1 MYFIYNYT
9 YIFEIRIELQMST
22 LNKNSKD
29 QQIIKDNNGKKSQ
42 SKVQRKQCSHFVQ
55 VVFQARTEF

>member
-9 YIFEIRIELQMST
+9 YIFEIRMELQMST

-42 SKVQRKQCSHFVQ
+42 SNDKENNALILFK
-55 VVFQARTEF
+55 